1 MAVIQKKKLTNAK
14 NMYGNNNIFMTDA
27 MGNTQVAVPQKT
39 NLATNV
45 NANANTNNVDLS
57 TQNNLNTTNTNTNS
71 STNTNASSIN
81 PITNAYQRY
90 KEQLEL
96 SKANAKVDIANANT
110 KANQYLNN
118 YLRMQGI
125 QNSGLGASAIGQ
137 LNTNAINAMSKQDVE
152 YDKALNDYREQYNQN
167 IINNADV
174 LMGKDRTSAQK
185 YIDSIKGQ
193 EGVNQDTVDYL
204 QGLANK
210 SYYSLND
217 DIQKGLDTL
226 AENIYTKNE
235 TGEWSKDKVNSAV
248 DAYGELQNIK
258 SEEELQ
264 KWTEK
269 YKDLI
274 STSPTYNISKDMLS
288 TREKEELNKAGV
300 TDFNAIDLDKTNKED
315 IRKWLGA
322 NFKFGRMWQ
331 LEKQIE
337 DIANAKE
344 GSTIT
349 INHLGKNTKLYYKN
363 GKLYIKQRGD
373 WKND

>member
-45 NANANTNNVDLS
+45 NTNTNNVDLS

-71 STNTNASSIN
+71 SANTNASSIN

-167 IINNADV
+167 IINNADM

-204 QGLANK
+204 QGYANK
-210 SYYSLND
+210 SYASLND
-217 DIQKGLDTL
+217 DIQTGLDTL

-349 INHLGKNTKLYYKN
+349 INHLGKNTTLYYKN

>member
-27 MGNTQVAVPQKT
+27 MGNTQIAVPQKT

-45 NANANTNNVDLS
+45 NANTNTNNVDLS
-57 TQNNLNTTNTNTNS
+57 TQNDLNTTNTNTNS
-71 STNTNASSIN
+71 STNANTSSIN

-137 LNTNAINAMSKQDVE
+137 VNTNAINAMSKQDVE

-258 SEEELQ
+258 SDEELQ

-349 INHLGKNTKLYYKN
+349 INHLGKNTTLYYKN

>member
-45 NANANTNNVDLS
+45 NANTNTNNVDLS

-71 STNTNASSIN
+71 SANTNASSIN

-204 QGLANK
+204 QGYANK
-210 SYYSLND
+210 SYASLND
-217 DIQKGLDTL
+217 DIQTGLDTL

-349 INHLGKNTKLYYKN
+349 INHLGKNTTLYYKN

>member
-27 MGNTQVAVPQKT
+27 IGNTQVAVPQKT

-45 NANANTNNVDLS
+45 NANTNTNNVDLS
-57 TQNNLNTTNTNTNS
+57 TQNNLNTTNTNTN
-71 STNTNASSIN
+71 TSSIN

-193 EGVNQDTVDYL
+193 EGVNKDTVDYL

-210 SYYSLND
+210 SYKSLND
-217 DIQKGLDTL
+217 DIQIGLDTL

-288 TREKEELNKAGV
+288 TSEKEELKKAGV

-322 NFKFGRMWQ
+322 NFKFWRMWQ

-349 INHLGKNTKLYYKN
+349 INHLGDNTTLYYKN